1 MMMSPK
7 ASRLAG
13 DLGALVP
20 DVNRYR
26 LFTFDGR
33 ALGVGE
39 GPATSAARS
48 GPSGCVTQSRSL
60 RCPDRRTQAADVK
73 GTAIWRP

>member
-7 ASRLAG
+7 ASRLVG

-20 DVNRYR
+20 DVNRHR

-33 ALGVGE
+33 A
-39 GPATSAARS
+39 PSSASSLTVSSGSGRCRAR
-48 GPSGCVTQSRSL
+48 
-60 RCPDRRTQAADVK
+60 K
-73 GTAIWRP
+73 GRI